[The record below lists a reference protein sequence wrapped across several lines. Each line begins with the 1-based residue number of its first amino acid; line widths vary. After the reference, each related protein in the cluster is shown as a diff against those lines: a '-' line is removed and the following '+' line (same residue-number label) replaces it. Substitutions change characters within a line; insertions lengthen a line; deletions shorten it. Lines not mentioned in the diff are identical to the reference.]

1 MTREYEESG
10 YLLVKQYFSA
20 SELRE
25 LRVILLDYH
34 ESWKNKNADFY
45 TDKAVNS
52 AYLTSPEHLDECQRR
67 HLFKFIGSTKLM
79 NVVASIMKR
88 RPTFMN
94 TQLFFNPVNKG
105 QKNYWHR
112 DPQYHLTIEEQK
124 EALLG
129 PDVIHF
135 RIPLLDEP
143 GVGLVPGTHKRWDT
157 REELEVRLENNG
169 RKNDEALS
177 TGVDIGLEMGDLLV
191 FSANMIH
198 RGLYGMDRLSFDI
211 LFCDPEPGL
220 ATFAR
225 DDCLPSEDV
234 INSLEYPDAFRSTV
248 ELKTKNKR

>member
-10 YLLVKQYFSA
+10 YLLVKQYFRE

-34 ESWKNKNADFY
+34 ESWKLKNAEFY
-45 TDKAVNS
+45 ADKAVNS

-67 HLFKFIGSTKLM
+67 HLFKFIGSNKLM

-124 EALLG
+124 ETLVG
-129 PDVIHF
+129 PEVIHF

-143 GVGLVPGTHKRWDT
+143 GVGLVPGTHMRWDT

-169 RKNDEALS
+169 RKNDEELA
-177 TGVDIGLEMGDLLV
+177 TGVDVGLEVGDLLV

-220 ATFAR
+220 ANFVR
-225 DDCLPSEDV
+225 DDCLPSENV